1 MKAIAIACALAILAT
16 ASGSPSRAGTAA
28 DSTATGPPG
37 PSPLERTLRD
47 PDLMIPGHFLR
58 DRFETPTT
66 GYLTLSLDPHAM
78 QWYTPPTRLDAMALG
93 AGTAATVGMFLG
105 AIGNTLGIF
114 DEQTTWILTG
124 SLAAAGAVA
133 GGVRYEPEPTLR
145 IRLGEH

>member
-16 ASGSPSRAGTAA
+16 APGSVSRAGTAA
-28 DSTATGPPG
+28 DSTATPSPPG
-37 PSPLERTLRD
+37 PLESSLRD

-66 GYLTLSLDPHAM
+66 GYLTLSLDPHAL
-78 QWYTPPTRLDAMALG
+78 QWYTPPTRLDAIAQG

-105 AIGNTLGIF
+105 AIGNTLGLF
-114 DEQTTWILTG
+114 DEQTTWLLTG

-133 GGVRYEPEPTLR
+133 GGVRYEPEPSLR